1 MVVLGC
7 WCVWLAKRR
16 PHKSTNEECTGRA
29 FGRSSALF
37 LLDSSLGMPIVEG
50 RLIVVVSSRES
61 RLKINFVRD
70 ITLLAASQCRR
81 NLISDCF
88 EKRWVN
94 ILGGHHAWHRGR
106 VRRNIV
112 SKVSSGSNKCLWP
125 LPEVCLNSV
134 VYSMFYNNMFCFF
147 NMFSVSSN

>member
-1 MVVLGC
+1 MVG
-7 WCVWLAKRR
+7 
-16 PHKSTNEECTGRA
+16 P
-29 FGRSSALF
+29 
-37 LLDSSLGMPIVEG
+37 
-50 RLIVVVSSRES
+50 SRDS

-88 EKRWVN
+88 ERRWVN
-94 ILGGHHAWHRGR
+94 VLGGHHAWHRGR
-106 VRRNIV
+106 VRRSIV
-112 SKVSSGSNKCLWP
+112 SRVSNGSNKCLRP
-125 LPEVCLNSV
+125 LLEVCLNFV